1 MDSASATTGQGGGLL
16 SRAFLALCLIYFL
29 DSFLSAPFQ
38 ALFPVYIEADLAQP
52 PWFTGYLRG
61 LMLLLGGVFAVVA
74 GRLCDRFGRKTTLMI
89 GLVGSALTGL
99 VFRTADPWG
108 LSCLLLAMGAA
119 SGPWSTAG
127 QSILITAVTP
137 ARLGLGGALYFLSNT
152 LGSSLGSLCTGLVKT
167 TYSFAQI
174 GATMSIGVVAVIAL
188 AFVLLP
194 GDAPS
199 PTTTAQ
205 ATRLNTWTA
214 YRPLLGRG
222 DVHLLLSLRLTI
234 TTFWGMATLA
244 LPLLIY
250 RVGASEALPAYFASL
265 SLVVAACCQLSVGY
279 LNDRFGRTAPLLGS
293 AVGIFLSALGLAL
306 WHDTLVGLFACGT
319 ALTATAWA
327 VSTLIPRLINDVAAA
342 DEKNRLVG
350 LGHLA
355 WSGSMV
361 VGSLLGGYLIEI
373 NVALPFYIG
382 TALSALGALGAFGLC
397 RRLDGAGVTA

>member
-1 MDSASATTGQGGGLL
+1 MDSTSATTGQGGGLL

-38 ALFPVYIEADLAQP
+38 ALFPVYIEADLARP

-61 LMLLLGGVFAVVA
+61 LMLLLGGIFAVVA

-152 LGSSLGSLCTGLVKT
+152 LGNSLGSLCTGLVKT

-174 GATMSIGVVAVIAL
+174 GAAMSIGMVAVIAL
-188 AFVLLP
+188 AFALLP

-199 PTTTAQ
+199 PTTATQ
-205 ATRLNTWTA
+205 AARLNTWTA

-222 DVHLLLSLRLTI
+222 NVHLLLSLRLTI

-250 RVGASEALPAYFASL
+250 RVGESEALPAYFASL

-293 AVGIFLSALGLAL
+293 AVGVFLSALGLAL

-350 LGHLA
+350 LGHFA

-373 NVALPFYIG
+373 NVALPFYLG
-382 TALSALGALGAFGLC
+382 TALTGLGTLGAFGLC

>member
-1 MDSASATTGQGGGLL
+1 MYSASATAGQEGGLL

-38 ALFPVYIEADLAQP
+38 ALFPVYIEADLARP

-61 LMLLLGGVFAVVA
+61 LMLVLGGIFAVVA

-127 QSILITAVTP
+127 QSILIAAVTP

-152 LGSSLGSLCTGLVKT
+152 LGNALGSFCTGLVKT
-167 TYSFAQI
+167 SYSFAQI
-174 GATMSIGVVAVIAL
+174 GAAMSLGMVAVIAL
-188 AFVLLP
+188 ALALLP
-194 GDAPS
+194 GDAPTPS
-199 PTTTAQ
+199 TTA
-205 ATRLNTWTA
+205 RLNTWTA

-222 DVHLLLSLRLTI
+222 NVHLLLSLRLTI

-250 RVGASEALPAYFASL
+250 RVSQSEALPAYFAAA
-265 SLVVAACCQLSVGY
+265 SLVAAACCQLGVGY
-279 LNDRFGRTAPLLGS
+279 LNDRFGRAVPLIGS
-293 AVGIFLSALGLAL
+293 ASGVFFSALGLAL
-306 WHDTLVGLFACGT
+306 WHDALVGLFACGT
-319 ALTATAWA
+319 GLTATAWA

-342 DEKNRLVG
+342 EEKNRLVG

-361 VGSLLGGYLIEI
+361 VGSLLGGYLIELHA
-373 NVALPFYIG
+373 ALPFYLG
-382 TALSALGALGAFGLC
+382 TALSAFGALAAFGLC

>member
-1 MDSASATTGQGGGLL
+1 MESISATRGQEGGLL
-16 SRAFLALCLIYFL
+16 SRAFLALCLLYFL
-29 DSFLSAPFQ
+29 ESFFAAPFQ
-38 ALFPVYIEADLAQP
+38 ALFPVYIEADLARP

-127 QSILITAVTP
+127 QSILIAAVTP

-152 LGSSLGSLCTGLVKT
+152 LGNALGSFCTGLAKT
-167 TYSFAQI
+167 AYAFAQI
-174 GATMSIGVVAVIAL
+174 GAVMSVGMVAVIAL
-188 AFVLLP
+188 ALVLLP

-199 PTTTAQ
+199 STAKQ
-205 ATRLNTWTA
+205 AARLNTWAA
-214 YRPLLGRG
+214 YRPLLGRS

-250 RVGASEALPAYFASL
+250 RVGQSEALPAYFASL
-265 SLVVAACCQLSVGY
+265 SLVAAACCQLGVGY
-279 LNDRFGRTAPLLGS
+279 LNDRFGRTAPLTGS
-293 AVGIFLSALGLAL
+293 AVGIFLSALGLAV

-350 LGHLA
+350 LGHFA

-373 NVALPFYIG
+373 HAALPFYIG
-382 TALSALGALGAFGLC
+382 TALTALGALGAFGLC

>member
-1 MDSASATTGQGGGLL
+1 MHSASATAGQEGGLL

-38 ALFPVYIEADLAQP
+38 ALFPVYIEADLARP

-61 LMLLLGGVFAVVA
+61 LMLVLGGIFAVVA

-127 QSILITAVTP
+127 QSILIAAVTP

-152 LGSSLGSLCTGLVKT
+152 LGNALGSFCTGLVKT
-167 TYSFAQI
+167 AYSFAQI
-174 GATMSIGVVAVIAL
+174 GAAMSLGMVAVIAL
-188 AFVLLP
+188 ALALLP
-194 GDAPS
+194 GDAPTPS
-199 PTTTAQ
+199 TTAH
-205 ATRLNTWTA
+205 LNTWTA

-222 DVHLLLSLRLTI
+222 TVHLLLSLRLTI

-250 RVGASEALPAYFASL
+250 RVSQSEALPAYFAAA
-265 SLVVAACCQLSVGY
+265 SLVAAACCQLGVGY
-279 LNDRFGRTAPLLGS
+279 LNDRFGRAVPLIGS
-293 AVGIFLSALGLAL
+293 ASGVFLSALGLAL
-306 WHDTLVGLFACGT
+306 WHDALVGLFACGT
-319 ALTATAWA
+319 GLTATAWA
-327 VSTLIPRLINDVAAA
+327 VSTLIPRLINDVATAE
-342 DEKNRLVG
+342 EKNRLVG

-373 NVALPFYIG
+373 QAALPFYLG
-382 TALSALGALGAFGLC
+382 TALSAFGALAAFGLC
-397 RRLDGAGVTA
+397 RRLDGAAVTA

>member
-1 MDSASATTGQGGGLL
+1 MHSASATAGQEGGLL

-38 ALFPVYIEADLAQP
+38 ALFPVYIEADLARP

-61 LMLLLGGVFAVVA
+61 LMLVLGGIFAVVA

-127 QSILITAVTP
+127 QSILIAAVTP

-152 LGSSLGSLCTGLVKT
+152 LGNALGSFCTGLVKT
-167 TYSFAQI
+167 AYSFAQI
-174 GATMSIGVVAVIAL
+174 GAAMSLGMVAVIAL
-188 AFVLLP
+188 ALALLP
-194 GDAPS
+194 GDAPTPS
-199 PTTTAQ
+199 TTAH
-205 ATRLNTWTA
+205 LNTWTA

-222 DVHLLLSLRLTI
+222 TVHLLLSLRLTI

-250 RVGASEALPAYFASL
+250 RVSQSEALPAYFAAA
-265 SLVVAACCQLSVGY
+265 SLVAAACCQLGVGY
-279 LNDRFGRTAPLLGS
+279 LNDRFGRAVPLIGS
-293 AVGIFLSALGLAL
+293 ASGVFLSALGLAL
-306 WHDTLVGLFACGT
+306 WHDALVGLFACGT
-319 ALTATAWA
+319 GLTATAWA

-342 DEKNRLVG
+342 EEKNRLVG

-373 NVALPFYIG
+373 QAALPFYLG
-382 TALSALGALGAFGLC
+382 TALSAFGALAAFGLC
-397 RRLDGAGVTA
+397 RRLDGAAVTA

>member
-1 MDSASATTGQGGGLL
+1 M
-16 SRAFLALCLIYFL
+16 IYFFE
-29 DSFLSAPFQ
+29 SFLVAPFQ
-38 ALFPVYIEADLAQP
+38 ALFPVYIEADLARP

-61 LMLLLGGVFAVVA
+61 IMLLLGGIFAVVA

-152 LGSSLGSLCTGLVKT
+152 LGNALGSFCTGLVKT
-167 TYSFAQI
+167 AYSFAQI
-174 GATMSIGVVAVIAL
+174 GAVMSIGMVAVVALAL
-188 AFVLLP
+188 ALLP

-199 PTTTAQ
+199 STTAQ
-205 ATRLNTWTA
+205 TARLNTWTA

-222 DVHLLLSLRLTI
+222 NVHLLLSLRLTI

-250 RVGASEALPAYFASL
+250 RVGESESLPAFLPPFRWWRRPAAS
-265 SLVVAACCQLSVGY
+265 SASAISTTASAARHRSSA
-279 LNDRFGRTAPLLGS
+279 RRPESSSAP
-293 AVGIFLSALGLAL
+293 
-306 WHDTLVGLFACGT
+306 WDWPCGT
-319 ALTATAWA
+319 IPSS
-327 VSTLIPRLINDVAAA
+327 VSLPAGLLSRL
-342 DEKNRLVG
+342 
-350 LGHLA
+350 
-355 WSGSMV
+355 
-361 VGSLLGGYLIEI
+361 
-373 NVALPFYIG
+373 
-382 TALSALGALGAFGLC
+382 
-397 RRLDGAGVTA
+397 RRGPSRR

>member
-1 MDSASATTGQGGGLL
+1 M
-16 SRAFLALCLIYFL
+16 LCLIYL
-29 DSFLSAPFQ
+29 LNSFLAAPFQ
-38 ALFPVYIEADLAQP
+38 ALFPVYIEADLARP

-61 LMLLLGGVFAVVA
+61 LMLLLSGIFAVVA

-108 LSCLLLAMGAA
+108 LSCLILALGAA

-127 QSILITAVTP
+127 QSILIAAVPP
-137 ARLGLGGALYFLSNT
+137 ARLGLGSALYFLSNT
-152 LGSSLGSLCTGLVKT
+152 LGNALGSLCTGLVKT
-167 TYSFAQI
+167 AYSFAQI
-174 GATMSIGVVAVIAL
+174 GTAMSLGMVAVIAL
-188 AFVLLP
+188 ALVLLP
-194 GDAPS
+194 GDAPA
-199 PTTTAQ
+199 PTTAQ
-205 ATRLNTWTA
+205 TAHLNTWAA

-222 DVHLLLSLRLTI
+222 TVHLLLSLRLTI

-250 RVGASEALPAYFASL
+250 RVGQSEALPAYFAAA
-265 SLVVAACCQLSVGY
+265 SLVAAAGCQLGIGY
-279 LNDRFGRTAPLLGS
+279 LNDRFGRTAPLIGS
-293 AVGIFLSALGLAL
+293 ATGVFLSALGLCFL
-306 WHDTLVGLFACGT
+306 HDSLVGLFACGT

-342 DEKNRLVG
+342 EERNRLVG

-361 VGSLLGGYLIEI
+361 IGSLVGGYLLEL
-373 NVALPFYIG
+373 NAALPFYVG
-382 TALSALGALGAFGLC
+382 AALSALGALGAVGLC
-397 RRLDGAGVTA
+397 RRLDAAGVTA